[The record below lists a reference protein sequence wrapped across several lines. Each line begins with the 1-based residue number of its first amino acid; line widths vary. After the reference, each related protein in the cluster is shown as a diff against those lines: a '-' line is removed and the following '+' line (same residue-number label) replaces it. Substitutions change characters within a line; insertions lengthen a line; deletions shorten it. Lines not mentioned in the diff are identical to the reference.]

1 MTNVKDQI
9 SNEIKMAKLK
19 CQTNFMPLNLTLTC
33 LPQAGVWA
41 FELNLIFKISPVFK
55 LINPAVEK
63 NQFSRSDKNSWV
75 LMLGTLLAL
84 CVQLRGQGVRDRKKI
99 LTNSMKTL
107 KDIIISKSYLLSLK
121 LRRVWCSDVRA
132 IWRKQP
138 DEAI

>member
-19 CQTNFMPLNLTLTC
+19 SQINFMPLNLTLTC

-63 NQFSRSDKNSWV
+63 NQFLRSDKNSGVW
-75 LMLGTLLAL
+75 MLGTLLAL
-84 CVQLRGQGVRDRKKI
+84 CAQLRGQGVRDRKK
-99 LTNSMKTL
+99 
-107 KDIIISKSYLLSLK
+107 Y
-121 LRRVWCSDVRA
+121 
-132 IWRKQP
+132 
-138 DEAI
+138 